1 MLFNI
6 WYIYYTRACTREEME
21 IKMLEKVKKH
31 IAELL
36 GTKENLITPESKLVE
51 DLKADSLDIVQMLIV
66 LEDEF
71 KVEFSDDEIASL
83 KTVGDIVSFIEKKG
97 K

>member
-1 MLFNI
+1 MFE
-6 WYIYYTRACTREEME
+6 RVR
-21 IKMLEKVKKH
+21 KH

-36 GTKENLITPESKLVE
+36 GIKESLITPDSKFVE
-51 DLKADSLDIVQMLIV
+51 DLNADSLDIVQMLIV

-71 KVEFSDDEIASL
+71 NVEFSDDEIATL
-83 KTVGDIVSFIEKKG
+83 KTIGDIVSFVEKKA

>member
-1 MLFNI
+1 MF
-6 WYIYYTRACTREEME
+6 ES
-21 IKMLEKVKKH
+21 VKKH

-36 GTKENLITPESKLVE
+36 GIKESLIKLESNFVE
-51 DLKADSLDIVQMLIV
+51 DLNADSLDIVQMLIV

-83 KTVGDIVSFIEKKG
+83 KTVGDIVAFIEKKI

>member
-1 MLFNI
+1 
-6 WYIYYTRACTREEME
+6 
-21 IKMLEKVKKH
+21 MLEKVRKH

-36 GTKENLITPESKLVE
+36 GIKEGIITPDSKLVE

-66 LEDEF
+66 IEDEF
-71 KVEFSDDEIASL
+71 NVEFSDDEIASL
-83 KTVGDIVSFIEKKG
+83 KTVGDIVAFIEKKN